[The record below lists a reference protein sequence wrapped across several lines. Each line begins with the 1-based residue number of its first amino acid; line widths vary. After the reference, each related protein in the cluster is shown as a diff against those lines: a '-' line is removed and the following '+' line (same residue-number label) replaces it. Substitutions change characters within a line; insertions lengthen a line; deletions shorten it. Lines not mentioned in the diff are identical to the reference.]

1 MAKVQSAEEL
11 RDYAYRKL
19 GSPKVEIQVD
29 DTQAYDRIDDA
40 LQLFIERHFDG
51 VEEKFVTIEFTAID
65 EANQFIT
72 LDDDIIAVT
81 RIYEPGKYSSEA
93 MADVRYRIMYDEM
106 FDMTKVSMQYYEIT
120 MEHLEMVNSYFNLDR
135 TFTFNKATNR
145 LYSHSGKIIGPKCSD
160 VSYTDKTAC
169 EAAGETWSVG
179 NSMLVRAW
187 KAVVPDEANSYA
199 IDVYNDEWVKKY
211 ATALIKQQWGANM
224 KQFDG
229 MPLPGGITINGQQV
243 WDEAKEEIEK
253 LEEEFSLN
261 YELPVNFIV
270 G

>member
-1 MAKVQSAEEL
+1 MAKLQSVDNL

-19 GSPKVEIQVD
+19 GAPKIEIQVD

-40 LQLFIERHFDG
+40 LQLFVERHFDG
-51 VEEKFVTIEFTAID
+51 AEEKFIIIEFTADD
-65 EANQFIT
+65 ETNEYLT
-72 LDDDIIAVT
+72 LDDEIIAVT
-81 RIYEPGKYSSEA
+81 RIYEPGRYSSEA
-93 MADVRYRIMYDEM
+93 MSDVRYRMLADEM
-106 FDMTKVSMQYYEIT
+106 FDLTKVNMQYFEIT
-120 MEHLEMVNSYFNLDR
+120 MEHLEMISSYFRLDR

-145 LYSHSGKIIGPKCSD
+145 LYSHSGKII
-160 VSYTDKTAC
+160 
-169 EAAGETWSVG
+169 EG
-179 NSMLVRAW
+179 NKILLRAYQ
-187 KAVVPDEANSYA
+187 AVIPDESSSYA
-199 IDVYNDEWVKKY
+199 LDVFNDEWIKKY
-211 ATALIKQQWGANM
+211 STALIKQQWGANM

-261 YELPVNFIV
+261 YELPANFIV